1 MVLKIF
7 QFLAVTLT
15 ALALVPSGAHLLAL
29 PNKIALLQDTYYVVQ
44 HSYRG
49 WALLGAVLIAAL
61 IANGALAL
69 LVRNQPAPFW
79 LAVLG
84 CGAVAATLAI
94 FFVWIYPANQ
104 LTANWT
110 TVPDSWESL
119 RRQWEYGHAAN
130 AILTFAGLCAVT
142 CSVLCYRE

>member
-1 MVLKIF
+1 MVLKTI

-29 PNKIALLQDTYYVVQ
+29 PNKIALPQDTYYVVQ
-44 HSYRG
+44 NSYRG

-61 IANGALAL
+61 IANGVLAV
-69 LVRNQPAPFW
+69 LVRNRPAPFW
-79 LAVLG
+79 FAVLG
-84 CGAVAATLAI
+84 SVAVGTTLAI

-130 AILTFAGLCAVT
+130 AIVTFIGLCTVT
-142 CSVLCYRE
+142 CSVLSHRE

>member
-1 MVLKIF
+1 MVLKTF
-7 QFLAVTLT
+7 QFLAVILA

-49 WALLGAVLIAAL
+49 WALLGAVIIAAL
-61 IANGALAL
+61 IANGALAV
-69 LVRNQPAPFW
+69 LVRNRPESFW

-94 FFVWIYPANQ
+94 FFVIYPANQ
-104 LTANWT
+104 LTTNWT

-130 AILTFAGLCAVT
+130 AILTFIGLCAVT
-142 CSVLCYRE
+142 CSVLSYRE